1 MNEFTQKLIEQAKD
15 NPYFHLDGYMERYW
29 LAPFKENGGNVRIHH
44 ILSSDAD
51 RHLHDHPWASTSVIL
66 DGGYWEVMPAD
77 PLQHPSKD
85 ADAFI
90 KVWRAPGDVVTR
102 QANSRHLIHLPEG
115 KTSWSMFIMG
125 PYEQKWGFYTE
136 YGKVYWRDYLQD
148 YSTETSTDKPK
159 EDQPNG

>member
-90 KVWRAPGDVVTR
+90 KVWRAPGR
-102 QANSRHLIHLPEG
+102 CCY
-115 KTSWSMFIMG
+115 KTSQLTTSDSSPGRQNFV
-125 PYEQKWGFYTE
+125 E
-136 YGKVYWRDYLQD
+136 YVHHGSV
-148 YSTETSTDKPK
+148 
-159 EDQPNG
+159 